1 MNRDSA
7 ERGFIRGALLLLV
20 LIAVVLVLYYM
31 GGPREVDR
39 TGGKVAA
46 EIERAAETVADQSED
61 AILTAKVKSALALS
75 KSASA
80 FEIDVDSDE
89 GKVTLTGTLPSN
101 EAKEAVLKIARDTDG
116 VVEVVDRIQVD
127 PSRGSK

>member
-1 MNRDSA
+1 MDSDSA

-39 TGGKVAA
+39 TGGKVA
-46 EIERAAETVADQSED
+46 EDIERAAETVRDTSED

-80 FEIDVDSDE
+80 LEIDVDSRD

-101 EAKEAVLKIARDTDG
+101 EAKEAALEIARDTDG